1 MNYAAVL
8 AWRPKPLPAPMPWKY
23 HEVPVAIV
31 THSTRY
37 QWATEMALET
47 GAEAICLD
55 NTDLGCEV
63 NHLRAWEWLG
73 GGSCPWS
80 VVLEDDALP
89 IPKFRLQLHSALQ
102 VAPTPIVG
110 LYLGQSRPPHWQP
123 SIARAIAQTREA
135 DACFLR
141 SRDLL
146 HGVGYAIRTDL
157 IPDLL
162 DYVPHLIR
170 ANIPIDEAI
179 SAWARDRALGISHT
193 WPSLVDHRDEKTLIT
208 HHDGQPRTEPRKAWC
223 ADWRERWEPTLG
235 EIALPECLTHRE
247 ETG

>member
-1 MNYAAVL
+1 MSYTVSPT
-8 AWRPKPLPAPMPWKY
+8 WRPGPLPTPMPWKY

-31 THSTRY
+31 THSKRY
-37 QWATEMALET
+37 HWATEMALET
-47 GAEAICLD
+47 GAEAVCLD

-89 IPKFRLQLHSALQ
+89 VPKFRLQLHSMLQ

-123 SIARAIAQTREA
+123 SVARAIAQTREV

-146 HGVGYAIRTDL
+146 HGVGYAIRTSL

-162 DYVPHLIR
+162 NYVPNLIR
-170 ANIPIDEAI
+170 SNIPIDEAI
-179 SAWARDRALGISHT
+179 SAWARSRALGISHT

>member
-1 MNYAAVL
+1 MNYAAML

-31 THSTRY
+31 THPTRY
-37 QWATEMALET
+37 QWATEMTLET

-55 NTDLGCEV
+55 NISLGCEV

-89 IPKFRLQLHSALQ
+89 VPKFRLQLHSMLQ

-162 DYVPHLIR
+162 EHVPHLIR

-179 SAWARDRALGISHT
+179 SIWARDRALGISHT
-193 WPSLVDHRDEKTLIT
+193 WPSLVDHRDEVTLIS
-208 HHDGQPRTEPRKAWC
+208 HRDGQPRTEPRKAWH